1 MTKLKKNPAIWV
13 YVICAVLLLALVV
26 TQFLPFWT
34 ADEDSSSISGLLW
47 LASSHKGVNTMIV
60 KSMGGALTL
69 SNFAWAPALVLVL
82 SVLGIVLC
90 ALRFKAAILVAL
102 VALLS
107 GLVGM
112 YQYLA
117 MPIFQIGAN
126 WTLHLVAS
134 ILVVVGALASLAL
147 VILAKIKKAK

>member
-1 MTKLKKNPAIWV
+1 MTKLKQNPAIWV

-34 ADEDSSSISGLLW
+34 AEEDTSSISGLLW
-47 LASSHKGVNTMIV
+47 LANSHKGVNTMAV
-60 KSMGGALTL
+60 KSIGGALTL
-69 SNFAWAPALVLVL
+69 TNFAWTPALVLVL

-90 ALRFKAAILVAL
+90 ALRFKVSILVAI

-107 GLVGM
+107 GLIGM

-117 MPIFQIGAN
+117 VPIFQAGAN
-126 WTLHLVAS
+126 WMLHLVIS
-134 ILVVVGALASLAL
+134 IAVVIGALGSLAIAI
-147 VILAKIKKAK
+147 VAKIKKAK

>member
-1 MTKLKKNPAIWV
+1 MTKLKNNPAIWV

-47 LASSHKGVNTMIV
+47 LANSHKGVNTMIV